1 MASYKDNAPLQF
13 SPYVQTLPVEAMAKV
28 GMYKQQRYD
37 QGVQKIQ
44 QSIDNIAGLDIVR
57 PEDKQYL
64 QSKLNQ
70 LGSQLSM
77 VAGGDFS
84 NFALVNSVN
93 GMTNQIAKDP
103 SVTRAVSN
111 TARYK
116 KDLATIDKLN
126 SEGKWA
132 PSNQTA
138 FQKDVNKWFN
148 GGKDANYNANVSP
161 YVDVTKDS
169 VNIIKGLA
177 KKYTQNDVAVET
189 DENGRITG
197 VYDAITRTKIEGV
210 TKERI
215 ASALKTGL
223 SPQAYRQL
231 SIDGEYKYSSTS
243 PEEFIS
249 SINSTYQKRFQEL
262 NERRQEL
269 TSSLVNL
276 SPSQQAKANQ
286 EIELLDKSATQLKNE
301 YDSLSRGFEQGEVD
315 GAKAQYYTMNFIDNM
330 SNAYSSKSVSRTF
343 HTSPWKTQENFERKM
358 QQIQD
363 NSDRDYVLRLRKD
376 AREERKEQR
385 EIEKEQ
391 REKEGLFAP
400 LTLPTD
406 TEKSGVERTNAEI
419 KRDALAR
426 TEAAKDQVKATKLK
440 LNNLGLTDEQIKEY
454 RDNPNAITDSNK
466 RMLLEQ
472 YNIQVAEKNRLLLQ
486 DERIKEMANEIKP
499 LPSEDEL
506 ISSLPNAKDF
516 INEDLKDYEYIEFQG
531 EQINVNDVASILR
544 KFKRDYPNVTDPKI
558 SRLSNADFIEEVNL
572 AKEQLSGVE
581 ALLFEALYR
590 TTKKKVGGMFSD
602 EFAIPD
608 INLGSEGYSTMTGN
622 NVLTAEVLDIFVSG
636 AQKINER
643 VGRTAE
649 EREKFMQDQY
659 VQREQINLVKTSKI
673 DKDNFSDVE
682 STLNDFI
689 SIANSADSAM
699 LSTGISADDIT
710 NAIGDGI
717 KTARIYT
724 DQTGNGQQGL
734 LVNGV
739 KLPLP
744 AEQFEQF
751 TRGRFK
757 PSPQMQYYNDNILPY
772 LLDTLPEIIEV
783 NKKDE
788 RGKDVID
795 ANGNIVKET
804 TIKQR
809 EYYTT
814 SIDDEY
820 NVTPWNAM
828 FSTNKGSFP
837 QLKDSYKIYV
847 NFNTITDPNDK
858 NPLVA
863 QVLVLDP
870 LDGQAKTLNF
880 TMPPEKTAEFF
891 NLQTPDGRPALEQL
905 IYGTLYRD
913 EILEGTMAKNINDAT
928 VETTNGVESYK
939 NLLKRYSEQLDN

>member
-37 QGVQKIQ
+37 EGVQKIQ

-84 NFALVNSVN
+84 NFSLVNSVN

-116 KDLATIDKLN
+116 KDLATVDKLN

-132 PSNQTA
+132 PSNQAA

-249 SINSTYQKRFQEL
+249 SINSSYQKSFQEL

-315 GAKAQYYTMNFIDNM
+315 GAKAQYYTMNFIDNV

-358 QQIQD
+358 KQIQD
-363 NSDRDYVLRLRKD
+363 NSDREYALQL
-376 AREERKEQR
+376 RKEQR
-385 EIEKEQ
+385 EIRKEK
-391 REKEGLFAP
+391 REEEGLFAP

-406 TEKSGVERTNAEI
+406 TEKSGAERTNAEI
-419 KRDALAR
+419 KKDALAR

-440 LNNLGLTDEQIKEY
+440 LNNLGLTDEDITKYQ
-454 RDNPNAITDSNK
+454 DNPNAITDSNK

-472 YNIQVAEKNRLLLQ
+472 YNTQVAEKNRLLLQ
-486 DERIKEMANEIKP
+486 DERIKKMADEVHKLP
-499 LPSEDEL
+499 LKDEL
-506 ISSLPNAKDF
+506 IPTISNSENFIYGRDGSGALLYHTIGDGDDALDVYDIGILIDMFDDILPSTVSGTSSFGATSS
-516 INEDLKDYEYIEFQG
+516 Y
-531 EQINVNDVASILR
+531 R
-544 KFKRDYPNVTDPKI
+544 TYPT
-558 SRLSNADFIEEVNL
+558 EL
-572 AKEQLSGVE
+572 AKKTLTPLQYKLYEMYIDPNKEQVDVGYNTLNNSNILDRNQFDNLLKGAREVQQSMGVTLNKQNDWI
-581 ALLFEALYR
+581 A
-590 TTKKKVGGMFSD
+590 
-602 EFAIPD
+602 
-608 INLGSEGYSTMTGN
+608 
-622 NVLTAEVLDIFVSG
+622 
-636 AQKINER
+636 
-643 VGRTAE
+643 
-649 EREKFMQDQY
+649 DQY

-673 DKDNFSDVE
+673 DKDNFIDVE

-689 SIANSADSAM
+689 SIAKSADSDM
-699 LSTGISADDIT
+699 LSTGISANDIT
-710 NAIGDGI
+710 NAMGDGI

-744 AEQFEQF
+744 VEQFEEF

-772 LLDTLPEIIEV
+772 LIDTLPELIEV
-783 NKKDE
+783 NKKNE
-788 RGKDVID
+788 KGKDVVD

-804 TIKQR
+804 TTKQR

-847 NFNTITDPNDK
+847 NFNSITDPNDK
-858 NPLVA
+858 DPLVA

>member
-1 MASYKDNAPLQF
+1 MASYKDSPNLKF

-28 GMYKQQRYD
+28 GTYKQQRYD

-70 LGSQLSM
+70 LGSQLSS

-93 GMTNQIAKDP
+93 GMTNQIVKDP
-103 SVTRAVSN
+103 GVINAVSN

-116 KDLATIDKLN
+116 KDLATVEKLN
-126 SEGKWA
+126 SEGKWG
-132 PSNQTA
+132 PSNQAA

-148 GGKDANYNANVSP
+148 GGNDANYNANVSP

-197 VYDAITRTKIEGV
+197 VYDAITRTKIEGI

-215 ASALKTGL
+215 ATALKTGL
-223 SPQAYRQL
+223 SPQAFRQL

-243 PEEFIS
+243 PDKFIS
-249 SINSTYQKRFQEL
+249 SINSTYQNRFQEIAK
-262 NERRQEL
+262 RREKL

-276 SPSQQAKANQ
+276 SPSQQAKASQ
-286 EIELLDKSATQLKNE
+286 EIELLDRSATQLKSE
-301 YDSLSRGFEQGEVD
+301 YDSISRGFEQGEVD
-315 GAKAQYYTMNFIDNM
+315 GAKSQYYTMNFIDNM

-358 QQIQD
+358 KQIQD
-363 NSDRDYVLRLRKD
+363 NSDREYALQL
-376 AREERKEQR
+376 RKEQR
-385 EIEKEQ
+385 ETLKEQ
-391 REKEGLFAP
+391 RENEGLFAP
-400 LTLPTD
+400 LTLPIS
-406 TEKSGVERTNAEI
+406 TEESGVERTNAEI
-419 KRDALAR
+419 KRDAIAK
-426 TEAAKDQVKATKLK
+426 TEAAKDQVEATKLK
-440 LNNLGLTDEQIKEY
+440 LNNLGLTDGDIATYQ
-454 RDNPNAITDSNK
+454 DNPNAITDSNK

-472 YNIQVAEKNRLLLQ
+472 YNTQVAAKNRLLLQ
-486 DERIKEMANEIKP
+486 DERIKKMADEIKP

-506 ISSLPNAKDF
+506 ISSLPDAKDF
-516 INEDLKDYEYIEFQG
+516 INETLRSYEFITFGDE
-531 EQINVNDVASILR
+531 EINVNDLASIIR
-544 KFKRDYPNVTDPKI
+544 KFKRDYPNVTDPK
-558 SRLSNADFIEEVNL
+558 SFRLSNWDFITERNL
-572 AKEQLSGVE
+572 ANEQLKGIE
-581 ALLFEALYR
+581 ALLFEALY
-590 TTKKKVGGMFSD
+590 TTSEEQQGGMFSD

-608 INLGSEGYSTMTGN
+608 INLGPEGWSSMNDN
-622 NVLTAEVLDIFVSG
+622 NVLTAKVLNKFVNG
-636 AQKINER
+636 ALKINER
-643 VGRTAE
+643 VGKTVK

-673 DKDNFSDVE
+673 DKDNFIDVE
-682 STLNDFI
+682 STLNDFK
-689 SIANSADSAM
+689 SIAKSADSGM
-699 LSTGISADDIT
+699 LSTGVSVEDIT
-710 NAIGDGI
+710 SAIDDGI

-744 AEQFEQF
+744 SEQFEQF

-772 LLDTLPEIIEV
+772 LIDTLPELIEV

-788 RGKDVID
+788 RGRDVID
-795 ANGNIVKET
+795 GNGNIVKET
-804 TIKQR
+804 TTKQR

-820 NVTPWNAM
+820 TVAPWNAM

-847 NFNTITDPNDK
+847 NFNSVTDPNDK
-858 NPLVA
+858 GPLVA
-863 QVLVLDP
+863 KVLVLDP

-891 NLQTPDGRPALEQL
+891 DLRTPNGLPALEQL

-939 NLLKRYSEQLDN
+939 NLLKKYSEQLDN